1 MFRTALTEVQPQAS
15 AALTSDPTIF
25 QVVAEARD
33 ERVTPE
39 ELSRAVAA
47 LEARRSEHASFQ
59 AGTIAIGEAV
69 RELGLDATPEE
80 VLAQVREDRGL
91 RNARLLRPRKILL
104 SRLRFAAPVGL
115 AAFASV
121 LVYAIVSSRQNVN
134 TSVAPGRS
142 FSAMNMDF
150 QVVDKT
156 ASGPIIRTFAEI
168 PQDHPIAIPS
178 DDLQKLISV
187 QPDGVQ
193 YVGSA
198 QADSQYTWT
207 VFKHGNSIYLR
218 AYLWMPMSAEAMR
231 TGSVTLFNGN
241 PQVENINFGD
251 GSTSHPVPITLD
263 AGKLNPQNITSNS
276 ITIDPMPADAVVVD
290 PLAHQK

>member
-1 MFRTALTEVQPQAS
+1 MFRTALTEVQPRAS
-15 AALTSDPTIF
+15 AALTSDPTVSE
-25 QVVAEARD
+25 VVAEARD

-121 LVYAIVSSRQNVN
+121 LVYAIVSSRQSVN

-142 FSAMNMDF
+142 LSAMNMDF

-156 ASGPIIRTFAEI
+156 ASGPIIKTFAEI
-168 PQDHPIAIPS
+168 PQDHPIAVLS
-178 DDLQKLISV
+178 GDLQNFV
-187 QPDGVQ
+187 GVPTDITNAAG
-193 YVGSA
+193 Y
-198 QADSQYTWT
+198 SQYKWT
-207 VFKHGNSIYLR
+207 VLKHGKSVYLR
-218 AYLWMPMSAEAMR
+218 AYLGMPMSAEAMR
-231 TGSVTLFNGN
+231 TGLVTLFNGN
-241 PQVENINFGD
+241 PRAENISVGD
-251 GSTSHPVPITLD
+251 GSTLHPVPITLD
-263 AGKLNPQNITSNS
+263 AGKLSPVNMTPYMMTLG
-276 ITIDPMPADAVVVD
+276 PLPADAVVAD
-290 PLAHQK
+290 PLTHQK